1 MLRLRRS
8 FQRKHITPATPGL
21 APRRRKSRGQSLV
34 EFAVVLPVLTLIFA
48 SAVDFGRAFTAYIA
62 VSSAAREG
70 AAFGMLTTANSNN
83 AGGISA
89 AATGESGAIWGTMPT
104 ATSSVGTDSAGN
116 RYVQVTVS
124 YVFDPIMSIAPI
136 GGNRTL
142 TRTVRMRVIN

>member
-8 FQRKHITPATPGL
+8 FQRSHATPTTPGL
-21 APRRRKSRGQSLV
+21 PPRRRKSRGQSLV

-48 SAVDFGRAFTAYIA
+48 AAVDFGRAFTAYIA
-62 VSSAAREG
+62 ISSAAREG

-83 AGGISA
+83 GAGISS
-89 AATGESGAIWGTMPT
+89 AATGESGAIWGTTPT
-104 ATSSVGTDSAGN
+104 VISSVGTDSTGN

-124 YVFDPIMSIAPI
+124 YVFDPIMAVAPI
-136 GGNRTL
+136 GGNRTM